1 MKPIIIKPADL
12 ARQRFTS
19 KVRLQSNIDLLTG
32 LRANSSAF
40 ADAINYLESGF
51 RVSTSH
57 GVMLDA
63 WGEKVGLPRGDMND
77 EEYLT
82 RLQEEMASAITSPQS
97 RPSIGTYLTQ
107 KYGTAWARS
116 DEAGGINGAIGALFN
131 RAPLGRMIYAE
142 CNKMA
147 PNIVLPESLV
157 SATFAA
163 DVYSVATPPNATM
176 TDNAPMMPGNCFR
189 SVWGGLAY
197 VHTQRAIRVKAGV
210 TIRVK
215 AGFSVL
221 TRQTT
226 NEVISQEPVAP
237 KNTLATVKKA
247 EVING

>member
-1 MKPIIIKPADL
+1 MKPSIVKPADL
-12 ARQRFTS
+12 AKQRFTS
-19 KVRLQSNIDLLTG
+19 KVRKQRNIDLLTG
-32 LRANSSAF
+32 LRANSATF
-40 ADAINYLESGF
+40 QATIDYLESGF
-51 RVSTSH
+51 RVSTSR

-77 EEYLT
+77 EEYLS

-97 RPSIGTYLTQ
+97 RPSIGTYLAQ
-107 KYGTAWARS
+107 KYGVAWV
-116 DEAGGINGAIGALFN
+116 GGETGGVNGAIGAIFN

-147 PNIVLPESLV
+147 PNISLPESLV

-163 DVYSVATPPNATM
+163 DIYSAATPPNVTM
-176 TDNAPMMPGNCFR
+176 TDNAPMMPGNVFR

-215 AGFSVL
+215 DGFSVL

-247 EVING
+247 EVVNG